1 MKAKILIFF
10 LISFSN
16 IFYAKEESWVLD
28 DIRITGL
35 QRVSAG
41 SVFAVMP
48 VGIGDIIT
56 QGLYKEIAVSIFKTG
71 KFDDVNLGRD
81 GNALL
86 INLKKDQPL
95 MK

>member
-1 MKAKILIFF
+1 MKAKILIFL

-16 IFYAKEESWVLD
+16 IFYAEEESWVLD

-56 QGLYKEIAVSIFKTG
+56 QGSRNYWNFFKS
-71 KFDDVNLGRD
+71 LGNR
-81 GNALL
+81 
-86 INLKKDQPL
+86 LKS
-95 MK
+95 

>member
-1 MKAKILIFF
+1 
-10 LISFSN
+10 
-16 IFYAKEESWVLD
+16 
-28 DIRITGL
+28 
-35 QRVSAG
+35 
-41 SVFAVMP
+41 MP